1 MTTTVVHEQMCLS
14 GYQIEDIFIEGLK
27 FSLGLKYL
35 GLSIEYTAVSWKTNQ
50 MTLTLYY

>member
-1 MTTTVVHEQMCLS
+1 MTTTAVDKQMHLIN
-14 GYQIEDIFIEGLK
+14 YQTEDVFIEGLR

-50 MTLTLYY
+50 MTVTLYY